1 MTKRVSIK
9 PKTTTTVDNWVD
21 SRQAADQEN
30 SEPTKRLTIDV
41 PASLHTRIKIQCAKD
56 GVVMAE
62 EIRTL
67 LEKHFPEESQ

>member
-9 PKTTTTVDNWVD
+9 PKTTTAVDNWVE
-21 SRQAADQEN
+21 SRQAPAQEN

-41 PASLHTRIKIQCAKD
+41 PASLHTRIKIQCAKS

-62 EIRTL
+62 EIRAL
-67 LEKHFPEESQ
+67 LEKHFPKAS